1 MRSTLSRSR
10 SPWQHEAVKRIIVLA
25 VVLVSSIWASWLEAQ
40 NAPPIVGRWKLNT
53 EKSQLPPL
61 PAGFFEIRQYT
72 MRPDGYLVG
81 LLMTSNARGYHYL
94 QFTAK
99 SDGKD
104 YPEYS
109 DDVVADLIASN
120 KPTTRSYAERIVDE
134 YVTEWTDKVNG
145 KVTASGKKTISKDGR
160 TLTISVDGPPR
171 IRVYDRQ

>member
-1 MRSTLSRSR
+1 M
-10 SPWQHEAVKRIIVLA
+10 IVLA
-25 VVLVSSIWASWLEAQ
+25 VVLVSSIWASRLEAQ
-40 NAPPIVGRWKLNT
+40 SAPPIVGSWKLNT
-53 EKSQLPPL
+53 EKSELPPL
-61 PAGFFEIRQYT
+61 RAGFFEIRQYT

-81 LLMTSNARGYHYL
+81 LLITSNARGYHYL

-120 KPTTRSYAERIVDE
+120 KPTTRSYSERIVDE

-145 KVTASGKKTISKDGR
+145 KVTASGKKIVSNDGH
-160 TLTISVDGPPR
+160 TLTITVDGTSR